1 MRQTQVHDRV
11 VRATHDH
18 RLGRWIVS
26 PTLKVWLQL
35 FALLAVLFVLGG
47 TVLLLRQ
54 HGHG

>member
-1 MRQTQVHDRV
+1 
-11 VRATHDH
+11 
-18 RLGRWIVS
+18 VS

-47 TVLLLRQ
+47 AVFWMRR